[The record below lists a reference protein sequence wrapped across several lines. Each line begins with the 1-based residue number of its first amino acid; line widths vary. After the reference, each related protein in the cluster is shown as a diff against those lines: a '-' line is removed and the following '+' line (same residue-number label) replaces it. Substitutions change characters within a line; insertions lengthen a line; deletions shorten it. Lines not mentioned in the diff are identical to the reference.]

1 MARVRARVCFAN
13 VSRMDFSNDD
23 LHARLPR
30 SVLSDLGSWTL
41 YQNFRTFT
49 WPWLLRR
56 GIVLW
61 PLAIFAG
68 CMYATWH
75 SSAMDAWGDWPGL
88 ALVACIAS
96 LIAVSAGPLLATLI
110 RHWRLPLVVERALVL
125 LAILF
130 GFWIGVIALDWVGA
144 YHAHLMQAY
153 SGRPMEPNRLGQAV
167 SNFLAATINAS
178 AFVLILAGG
187 GFAAIYYLGE
197 QRRLARYAAGRQI
210 ENLRAERNAAD
221 MRLAILQ
228 AQVEP
233 HFLFNTLASVRSL
246 IASEPERAATTI
258 DALAA
263 YLRIALPRI
272 RTTGIEEATLGRQI
286 DLCLGYLEIM
296 KVRTAGRVEVRVD
309 ANNEIRAMPF
319 PPLILL
325 TLVENAMTHGIEPK
339 PGPGMIE
346 IVAGAADGFL
356 SVRIED
362 DGRGLQTGT
371 TPGLGLAN
379 VRAQLHDRFGTRA
392 RFEITSRAGGGVS
405 ASIHIPLKLP

>member
-1 MARVRARVCFAN
+1 
-13 VSRMDFSNDD
+13 MDSPNSD

-30 SVLSDLGSWTL
+30 SVLSDRRGWTL
-41 YQNFRTFT
+41 YQSFRTFT

-61 PLAIFAG
+61 PLAILAG
-68 CMYATWH
+68 CAYATWH
-75 SSAMDAWGDWPGL
+75 ASGMDAWGDWPRL
-88 ALVACIAS
+88 ALRACVAW

-110 RHWRLPLVVERALVL
+110 RYWRLPLLVERVLVL

-130 GFWIGVIALDWVGA
+130 GIWIGVSALDWVGN
-144 YHAHLMQAY
+144 YHAHLMQAH
-153 SGRPMEPNRLGQAV
+153 SGRNMGSNLLGQAV
-167 SNFLAATINAS
+167 SDFLAATINAS
-178 AFVLILAGG
+178 VFVLTLAGG

-197 QRRLARYAAGRQI
+197 QRRVAQHAAGRQI
-210 ENLRAERNAAD
+210 DKLRAERNAAD
-221 MRLAILQ
+221 MRLAVLQ
-228 AQVEP
+228 AQIEP

-246 IASEPERAATTI
+246 ITSEPERAAKTI

-286 DLCLGYLEIM
+286 DLCVGYLEIM
-296 KVRTAGRVEVRVD
+296 NVRTAGRIEVRVD
-309 ANNEIRAMPF
+309 ASDAARAMPF

-339 PGPGMIE
+339 PGPGIIMI
-346 IVAGAADGFL
+346 IASAADGFL
-356 SVRIED
+356 SVSVED
-362 DGRGLQTGT
+362 DGQGLQPGT

-379 VRAQLHDRFGTRA
+379 VRAQLHDRFGTSA
-392 RFEITSRAGGGVS
+392 RFDIASRAGGGVS
-405 ASIHIPLKLP
+405 ARIHIPLTSP

>member
-1 MARVRARVCFAN
+1 
-13 VSRMDFSNDD
+13 MDLPDD
-23 LHARLPR
+23 NLHARLPH
-30 SVLSDLGSWTL
+30 SVLSDLVGWTL

-61 PLAIFAG
+61 PLAALAG
-68 CMYATWH
+68 CTYATWH
-75 SSAMDAWGDWPGL
+75 SSAMDAWGDWPEL
-88 ALVACIAS
+88 ALRACIAS

-110 RHWRLPLVVERALVL
+110 RHWRLQLVAERALVL
-125 LAILF
+125 LAILS
-130 GFWIGVIALDWVGA
+130 GLWIGVIALDWVGA

-153 SGRPMEPNRLGQAV
+153 SGRSMGPNLLGQAV

-178 AFVLILAGG
+178 VFVLILAGG
-187 GFAAIYYLGE
+187 GFSAIYYLGE
-197 QRRLARYAAGRQI
+197 QRRLARYAADRQI

-346 IVAGAADGFL
+346 IIAGAADGFL

-392 RFEITSRAGGGVS
+392 RFEITSRSGGGVS

>member
-1 MARVRARVCFAN
+1 MVRVRDRARFAN
-13 VSRMDFSNDD
+13 VSRMDLPDD
-23 LHARLPR
+23 NLHARLPR

-61 PLAIFAG
+61 PLASLAG
-68 CMYATWH
+68 CTYATWH
-75 SSAMDAWGDWPGL
+75 SSAMDAWGEWPGL
-88 ALVACIAS
+88 ALRACIAS

-110 RHWRLPLVVERALVL
+110 RHWRLPLVAERALVL

-153 SGRPMEPNRLGQAV
+153 SGRPMGPNLLGQAV

-178 AFVLILAGG
+178 VFVLILAGG

-197 QRRLARYAAGRQI
+197 QRRVARYAAGRQI
-210 ENLRAERNAAD
+210 ESLRAERNSAD
-221 MRLAILQ
+221 MRLAVLQ
-228 AQVEP
+228 AQIEP

-246 IASEPERAATTI
+246 IASEPERAAKTI
-258 DALAA
+258 DALAT
-263 YLRIALPRI
+263 YLRVALPRL

-296 KVRTAGRVEVRVD
+296 NVRTAGRIKIHVDASDEVR
-309 ANNEIRAMPF
+309 ALPF

-339 PGPGMIE
+339 PGPGMIA
-346 IVAGAADGFL
+346 ITAGTEDRFL
-356 SVRIED
+356 SVSVED
-362 DGRGLQTGT
+362 NGQGLQPGT

-379 VRAQLHDRFGTRA
+379 VRAQLRDRFGTRA
-392 RFEITSRAGGGVS
+392 RFDIASRAGGGVS
-405 ASIHIPLKLP
+405 ARIHIPRTFP

>member
-1 MARVRARVCFAN
+1 
-13 VSRMDFSNDD
+13 MDYPDDD

-41 YQNFRTFT
+41 YQNFRTFS

-56 GIVLW
+56 GIVVW
-61 PLAIFAG
+61 PLAVLAG
-68 CMYATWH
+68 CTYATWH
-75 SSAMDAWGDWPGL
+75 ASGMDAWGDWPGL
-88 ALVACIAS
+88 ALRACVAS
-96 LIAVSAGPLLATLI
+96 LIAVSAGPVLATLI
-110 RHWRLPLVVERALVL
+110 RHRRFPFVVERVLVL

-130 GFWIGVIALDWVGA
+130 GLWIGVIALDWAGT
-144 YHAHLMQAY
+144 YHAHLMQAFAGQHMRV
-153 SGRPMEPNRLGQAV
+153 SLFGQAV
-167 SNFLAATINAS
+167 SNFLAVTVNGS
-178 AFVLILAGG
+178 VFVQILAGG

-197 QRRLARYAAGRQI
+197 RRRIAQFAASRQI

-246 IASEPERAATTI
+246 IASEPERAARTI

-263 YLRIALPRI
+263 YLRVALPRI
-272 RTTGIEEATLGRQI
+272 RTTGIEQATLGRQI

-296 KVRTAGRVEVRVD
+296 NVRTAGRIAVHVD
-309 ANNEIRAMPF
+309 ARDDVRTLPF

-325 TLVENAMTHGIEPK
+325 TLVENAMIHGIEPK
-339 PGPGMIE
+339 PGPGMIA
-346 IVAGAADGFL
+346 IIASAADGLL
-356 SVRIED
+356 SVSVED
-362 DGRGLQTGT
+362 DGRGLQPGT

-379 VRAQLHDRFGTRA
+379 VRAQLRDRFGTRA
-392 RFEITSRAGGGVS
+392 RFDISSRAEGGVS
-405 ASIHIPLKLP
+405 ARIQIPLTFP

>member
-1 MARVRARVCFAN
+1 MVRVRDCACFAN
-13 VSRMDFSNDD
+13 VSRMDYPNDD

-30 SVLSDLGSWTL
+30 SVLSDLGGWTL

-56 GIVLW
+56 GIVSW
-61 PLAIFAG
+61 PLAVLAG
-68 CMYATWH
+68 CTYATWH
-75 SSAMDAWGDWPGL
+75 ASGMNAWGDWPGL
-88 ALVACIAS
+88 ALRACIAS
-96 LIAVSAGPLLATLI
+96 LIAVSAGPLFATLI
-110 RHWRLPLVVERALVL
+110 RRWRLPLVVERTLVL
-125 LAILF
+125 LAILS
-130 GFWIGVIALDWVGA
+130 GLWIGVIALDGVGT

-153 SGRPMEPNRLGQAV
+153 AGRPMGPNLLGQAV
-167 SNFLAATINAS
+167 SNFLATTIDAS
-178 AFVLILAGG
+178 FLVLIVAGG
-187 GFAAIYYLGE
+187 GFAALYYLGE
-197 QRRLARYAAGRQI
+197 QRRIAQYAAARQI

-221 MRLAILQ
+221 MRLALLQ

-246 IASEPERAATTI
+246 IASEPERAARTI

-296 KVRTAGRVEVRVD
+296 KVRTAGRIEVHVD
-309 ANNEIRAMPF
+309 ANDEVRAMPF

-339 PGPGMIE
+339 PGPGMIA
-346 IVAGAADGFL
+346 IIASVADGFL
-356 SVRIED
+356 SVSVED
-362 DGRGLQTGT
+362 DGRGLQPGT

-379 VRAQLHDRFGTRA
+379 VRAQLRDRFGTAA
-392 RFEITSRAGGGVS
+392 RFDIASRAGSGVS
-405 ASIHIPLKLP
+405 ARIHIPLSFP

>member
-1 MARVRARVCFAN
+1 
-13 VSRMDFSNDD
+13 MDFPNDD

-30 SVLSDLGSWTL
+30 SVLSDLGGWTL
-41 YQNFRTFT
+41 YQSFRTFT

-61 PLAIFAG
+61 PLALLAG
-68 CMYATWH
+68 CTYATWH
-75 SSAMDAWGDWPGL
+75 ASGTGAWGDWPGL
-88 ALVACIAS
+88 ALRACIAS

-110 RHWRLPLVVERALVL
+110 RYRRFPGTAERVLVV
-125 LAILF
+125 LAILL
-130 GFWIGVIALDWVGA
+130 GLWLGIVALNWVGA

-153 SGRPMEPNRLGQAV
+153 AGHYMRINWFGAAV
-167 SNFLAATINAS
+167 SNFLGSNVNAS
-178 AFVLILAGG
+178 MFALILAGG
-187 GFAAIYYLGE
+187 GYATVYYLGE
-197 QRRLARYAAGRQI
+197 QRRIAQFEAGRQI

-221 MRLAILQ
+221 MRLALLQ

-286 DLCLGYLEIM
+286 DLCMGYLEIM
-296 KVRTAGRVEVRVD
+296 KVRTAGRVEVHVD
-309 ANNEIRAMPF
+309 ASDEVRAMPF

-339 PGPGMIE
+339 PGPGMIK
-346 IVAGAADGFL
+346 ITAGTANGFL
-356 SVRIED
+356 SVNVED
-362 DGRGLQTGT
+362 DGRGLQPGT

-379 VRAQLHDRFGTRA
+379 VRAQLRDRFGTHA
-392 RFEITSRAGGGVS
+392 RFEIASRAGGGVS
-405 ASIHIPLKLP
+405 ACIHIPLAFP

>member
-1 MARVRARVCFAN
+1 MVRVRHDVCFAN
-13 VSRMDFSNDD
+13 VSLMDFPNDD

-30 SVLSDLGSWTL
+30 SVLSDLGGWTL

-61 PLAIFAG
+61 PLAVLAG
-68 CMYATWH
+68 CAYATWH
-75 SSAMDAWGDWPGL
+75 ASGMDAWSDWTGL
-88 ALVACIAS
+88 ALRACAAS
-96 LIAVSAGPLLATLI
+96 LITVSAGPLLATLI

-130 GFWIGVIALDWVGA
+130 GLWIGVIVLNWAGA

-153 SGRPMEPNRLGQAV
+153 AGRPMGPNLLGHAV
-167 SNFLAATINAS
+167 SNFLATTIDAS
-178 AFVLILAGG
+178 IFVLIVAGG

-197 QRRLARYAAGRQI
+197 QRRIAQYAASRQI
-210 ENLRAERNAAD
+210 ESLRAERNAAD
-221 MRLAILQ
+221 MRLALLQ

-246 IASEPERAATTI
+246 IASEPERAAKTI

-296 KVRTAGRVEVRVD
+296 KVRTAGRVEVHVD
-309 ANNEIRAMPF
+309 ASDEVRAMPF

-339 PGPGMIE
+339 PGPGTIE

-356 SVRIED
+356 SVSVED
-362 DGRGLQTGT
+362 DGRGLQPGT

-379 VRAQLHDRFGTRA
+379 IRAQLHDRFGTFA
-392 RFEITSRAGGGVS
+392 RLDIASRAGGGVS
-405 ASIHIPLKLP
+405 ARIHIPLTFP

>member
-1 MARVRARVCFAN
+1 
-13 VSRMDFSNDD
+13 MDYPNDD

-30 SVLSDLGSWTL
+30 SVLSDLGGWTL

-56 GIVLW
+56 GIVSW
-61 PLAIFAG
+61 PLAVLAG
-68 CMYATWH
+68 CTYATWH
-75 SSAMDAWGDWPGL
+75 ASGMNAWGDWPGL
-88 ALVACIAS
+88 ALRACIAS
-96 LIAVSAGPLLATLI
+96 LIAVSAGPLFATLI
-110 RHWRLPLVVERALVL
+110 RRWRLPLVVERTLVL
-125 LAILF
+125 LAILS
-130 GFWIGVIALDWVGA
+130 GLWIGVIALDGVGT

-153 SGRPMEPNRLGQAV
+153 AGRPMGPNLLGQAV
-167 SNFLAATINAS
+167 SNFLATTIDAS
-178 AFVLILAGG
+178 FLVLIVAGG
-187 GFAAIYYLGE
+187 GFAALYYLGE
-197 QRRLARYAAGRQI
+197 QRRIAQYAAARQI

-221 MRLAILQ
+221 MRLALLQ

-246 IASEPERAATTI
+246 IASEPERAARTI

-296 KVRTAGRVEVRVD
+296 KVRTAGRIEVHVD
-309 ANNEIRAMPF
+309 ANDEVRAMPF

-339 PGPGMIE
+339 PGPGMIA
-346 IVAGAADGFL
+346 IIASVADGFL
-356 SVRIED
+356 SVSVED
-362 DGRGLQTGT
+362 DGRGLQPGT

-379 VRAQLHDRFGTRA
+379 VRAQLRDRFGTAA
-392 RFEITSRAGGGVS
+392 RFDIASRAGSGVS
-405 ASIHIPLKLP
+405 ARIHIPLSFP

>member
-1 MARVRARVCFAN
+1 MVRVRERACFAN
-13 VSRMDFSNDD
+13 LSAMDLPDDD

-30 SVLSDLGSWTL
+30 SVLSDLGGWTL

-56 GIVLW
+56 GIVVW
-61 PLAIFAG
+61 PLAVLAG
-68 CMYATWH
+68 CIYATWH
-75 SSAMDAWGDWPGL
+75 ASGMGAWGDWPGL
-88 ALVACIAS
+88 ALRACVAS
-96 LIAVSAGPLLATLI
+96 LLAVSAGPLLATLI
-110 RHWRLPLVVERALVL
+110 RHRRFPSAVERVLVV
-125 LAILF
+125 LAILL
-130 GFWIGVIALDWVGA
+130 GLWIGVVALNWAGA
-144 YHAHLMQAY
+144 YHAYLMQAFA
-153 SGRPMEPNRLGQAV
+153 GQHMQTSLFGQTV
-167 SNFLAATINAS
+167 SNFLAVTVNGS
-178 AFVLILAGG
+178 VFVQILAGG

-197 QRRLARYAAGRQI
+197 RRRVAQFAASRQI

-221 MRLAILQ
+221 LRLAILQ

-263 YLRIALPRI
+263 YLRVALPRI
-272 RTTGIEEATLGRQI
+272 RTTGVEQATLGRQI

-296 KVRTAGRVEVRVD
+296 NVRTAGRIQIRVD
-309 ANNEIRAMPF
+309 ASDEVKALPF

-339 PGPGMIE
+339 PGPGMIA
-346 IVAGAADGFL
+346 IIAGTADGIL
-356 SVRIED
+356 TVGVED
-362 DGRGLQTGT
+362 DGRGLQPGT

-379 VRAQLHDRFGTRA
+379 LRAQLRDRFGTRA
-392 RFEITSRAGGGVS
+392 QFEIASRTGGGTT
-405 ASIHIPLKLP
+405 ARIHIPLALP

>member
-1 MARVRARVCFAN
+1 
-13 VSRMDFSNDD
+13 MDLPHDD
-23 LHARLPR
+23 LRARLPR

-41 YQNFRTFT
+41 YQDFRPFT

-56 GIVLW
+56 GIILW
-61 PLAIFAG
+61 PLAVLAG
-68 CMYATWH
+68 CTYATWH
-75 SSAMDAWGDWPGL
+75 ASGMGTWGDWPGL
-88 ALVACIAS
+88 ALRACIAS
-96 LIAVSAGPLLATLI
+96 LVAVSAGPLLATLI
-110 RHWRLPLVVERALVL
+110 RHRRLPLVLERALVL

-130 GFWIGVIALDWVGA
+130 GFWIGVVALTWASA

-153 SGRPMEPNRLGQAV
+153 SGQRMQISWFGQAV
-167 SNFLAATINAS
+167 SNFLAATVNAS
-178 AFVLILAGG
+178 VFVQILAGG

-197 QRRLARYAAGRQI
+197 RRRVAQFAASRQI

-246 IASEPERAATTI
+246 IASEPERAAGTI

-263 YLRIALPRI
+263 YLRVALPRI

-296 KVRTAGRVEVRVD
+296 NVRTAGRIRVHVD
-309 ANNEIRAMPF
+309 ASDTVRALPF

-339 PGPGMIE
+339 PGPGMIA
-346 IVAGAADGFL
+346 IVAGMVDGFL
-356 SVRIED
+356 SVSVED
-362 DGRGLQTGT
+362 DGLGLQPGT

-379 VRAQLHDRFGTRA
+379 VSAQLRDRFGTRA
-392 RFEITSRAGGGVS
+392 RFDIASRAGGGVS
-405 ASIHIPLKLP
+405 ASIHIPLAFP

>member
-1 MARVRARVCFAN
+1 MVRVRGDARFAN
-13 VSRMDFSNDD
+13 VSGMDFPNDD

-30 SVLSDLGSWTL
+30 GVLSDLGGWTL

-56 GIVLW
+56 GVVLW
-61 PLAIFAG
+61 PLAVLTG
-68 CMYATWH
+68 CTYATWH
-75 SSAMDAWGDWPGL
+75 ASGMGAWADWPGL
-88 ALVACIAS
+88 ALRACVAS

-110 RHWRLPLVVERALVL
+110 RHWRLPLVVERTLVL
-125 LAILF
+125 LAILI
-130 GFWIGVIALDWVGA
+130 GLWMGVIALEWAGA

-153 SGRPMEPNRLGQAV
+153 SERSMGPNLLGQAV
-167 SNFLAATINAS
+167 SNFLATTINAS
-178 AFVLILAGG
+178 VFVLIIAGG
-187 GFAAIYYLGE
+187 GFATVYYLGE
-197 QRRLARYAAGRQI
+197 QRRIAQFAAARQI
-210 ENLRAERNAAD
+210 ESLRAERNAAD
-221 MRLAILQ
+221 MRLALLQ

-246 IASEPERAATTI
+246 IASEPARAAGTI

-286 DLCLGYLEIM
+286 ELCLGYLEIM
-296 KVRTAGRVEVRVD
+296 NVRTAGRIEVRVD
-309 ANNEIRAMPF
+309 ASDEVRAMPF

-339 PGPGMIE
+339 PGPGMIA
-346 IVAGAADGFL
+346 IIAGTADGLL
-356 SVRIED
+356 SVSVED
-362 DGRGLQTGT
+362 DGRGLQPGT

-379 VRAQLHDRFGTRA
+379 IRAQLHDRFGTCA
-392 RFEITSRAGGGVS
+392 HLDIASRAGGGVS
-405 ASIHIPLKLP
+405 ARIQIPLSFP

>member
-1 MARVRARVCFAN
+1 MVRVRDGTRFDN
-13 VSRMDFSNDD
+13 VSHMDFPNDD

-30 SVLSDLGSWTL
+30 SVLPDPDGWTL

-61 PLAIFAG
+61 PMAILAG
-68 CMYATWH
+68 CTYAVWH
-75 SSAMDAWGDWPGL
+75 ASGMGAWGDWPGL
-88 ALVACIAS
+88 ALRACAAS
-96 LIAVSAGPLLATLI
+96 LITVSAGPLLATLI
-110 RHWRLPLVVERALVL
+110 RHRRLPLTTERVLVVV
-125 LAILF
+125 AILL
-130 GFWIGVIALDWVGA
+130 GLWLGAVALNRVGA

-153 SGRPMEPNRLGQAV
+153 SGQHMRTSWFGMAV
-167 SNFLAATINAS
+167 SNFLGSTVNAS
-178 AFVLILAGG
+178 VFALILAGG
-187 GFAAIYYLGE
+187 GYATLHYLGE
-197 QRRLARYAAGRQI
+197 RRRIAQFAAARQI
-210 ENLRAERNAAD
+210 ENLRVERNAAD
-221 MRLAILQ
+221 MRLALLQ

-296 KVRTAGRVEVRVD
+296 KVRTAGRIEVRVN
-309 ANNEIRAMPF
+309 ASEEIRAMPF

-346 IVAGAADGFL
+346 IIAGAADGFL
-356 SVRIED
+356 SVHVED
-362 DGRGLQTGT
+362 DGQGLQPGT

-379 VRAQLHDRFGTRA
+379 VRAQLNDRFGTRA
-392 RFEITSRAGGGVS
+392 RFDIASRTGGGVS
-405 ASIHIPLKLP
+405 ASIHIPLAFP

>member
-1 MARVRARVCFAN
+1 MVRVRDHARFAN
-13 VSRMDFSNDD
+13 VLHMDLPDDD

-41 YQNFRTFT
+41 YQNFRAFT

-56 GIVLW
+56 GGVFW
-61 PLAIFAG
+61 PLAALAG
-68 CMYATWH
+68 CTYAAWH
-75 SSAMDAWGDWPGL
+75 ASAMGAWGDWPGL
-88 ALVACIAS
+88 ALRACIAS

-110 RHWRLPLVVERALVL
+110 RHWRLPLVVERVLVL

-130 GFWIGVIALDWVGA
+130 GLWIGVIALDWAGA

-153 SGRPMEPNRLGQAV
+153 AGRPMGPNLLGQAV
-167 SNFLAATINAS
+167 SNFLAATIDAS
-178 AFVLILAGG
+178 VFVLIVAGG

-197 QRRLARYAAGRQI
+197 QRRIAQYAAGRQI
-210 ENLRAERNAAD
+210 ESLRAERNAAD
-221 MRLAILQ
+221 MRLAVLQ
-228 AQVEP
+228 AQIEP

-246 IASEPERAATTI
+246 ITSEPERAARTI

-263 YLRIALPRI
+263 FLRVALPRI

-296 KVRTAGRVEVRVD
+296 NVRTAGRIGVHVDASDEVR
-309 ANNEIRAMPF
+309 ALPF
-319 PPLILL
+319 PALILL

-339 PGPGMIE
+339 PGPGMIA
-346 IVAGAADGFL
+346 IIAGTANGFL
-356 SVRIED
+356 SVSVED
-362 DGRGLQTGT
+362 DGRGLQPGT

-379 VRAQLHDRFGTRA
+379 VRAQLRDRFGTRA
-392 RFEITSRAGGGVS
+392 RFDIASRAGGGVS
-405 ASIHIPLKLP
+405 ARIHIPLTFP

>member
-1 MARVRARVCFAN
+1 
-13 VSRMDFSNDD
+13 MDLPNDD
-23 LHARLPR
+23 LHSRLPR

-61 PLAIFAG
+61 PLAALAG
-68 CMYATWH
+68 CTYATWH
-75 SSAMDAWGDWPGL
+75 ASAMGGWADWPGL
-88 ALVACIAS
+88 ALRTCIAS

-110 RHWRLPLVVERALVL
+110 RHWRLPLAVERLLVL
-125 LAILF
+125 LAIML
-130 GFWIGVIALDWVGA
+130 GLWIGTIALDWVGA

-153 SGRPMEPNRLGQAV
+153 SGRPTGPNLIGQTV

-178 AFVLILAGG
+178 VLVLIVAGG
-187 GFAAIYYLGE
+187 GLAAIYYLGE
-197 QRRLARYAAGRQI
+197 QRRIAQYAAGRQI
-210 ENLRAERNAAD
+210 EGLRAERNAAD
-221 MRLAILQ
+221 MRLAVLQ
-228 AQVEP
+228 AQIEP

-246 IASEPERAATTI
+246 IANEPERAAKTI

-263 YLRIALPRI
+263 YLRVALPRI

-296 KVRTAGRVEVRVD
+296 NVRTAGRIKVHLDASDDVR
-309 ANNEIRAMPF
+309 ALPF

-339 PGPGMIE
+339 PGPGMIA
-346 IVAGAADGFL
+346 IIAGTVDGFL
-356 SVRIED
+356 SVSVED
-362 DGRGLQTGT
+362 NGMGLQPGT

-379 VRAQLHDRFGTRA
+379 VRAQLRDRFGTRA
-392 RFEITSRAGGGVS
+392 SFDIASRAGGGVS
-405 ASIHIPLKLP
+405 ARIQVPLTFP

>member
-1 MARVRARVCFAN
+1 MVRVPHRACFAN
-13 VSRMDFSNDD
+13 VSHMDFPDND

-61 PLAIFAG
+61 PLAVLAG
-68 CMYATWH
+68 CAYATWH
-75 SSAMDAWGDWPGL
+75 ASGMDAWGDWPGL
-88 ALVACIAS
+88 ALRACVAS

-125 LAILF
+125 LAILL
-130 GFWIGVIALDWVGA
+130 GLWLGVIALDWASA
-144 YHAHLMQAY
+144 YHAHLMQIEAR
-153 SGRPMEPNRLGQAV
+153 SSMRVSLFGQAV

-178 AFVLILAGG
+178 ILVLIVAGG

-197 QRRLARYAAGRQI
+197 QRRVAQYAAGRQI
-210 ENLRAERNAAD
+210 ESLRAERNAAD

-246 IASEPERAATTI
+246 IASEPERAARTI

-263 YLRIALPRI
+263 YLRVALPRI

-296 KVRTAGRVEVRVD
+296 NVRTAGRIKVYVDASDEVR
-309 ANNEIRAMPF
+309 ALPF

-339 PGPGMIE
+339 PGPGMIA
-346 IVAGAADGFL
+346 IIAGTADGFL
-356 SVRIED
+356 SVRVED
-362 DGRGLQTGT
+362 DGLGLQPGT

-379 VRAQLHDRFGTRA
+379 VRAQLRDRFGTRA
-392 RFEITSRAGGGVS
+392 RFDIASRAGGGVS
-405 ASIHIPLKLP
+405 ARIHIPLTFP

>member
-1 MARVRARVCFAN
+1 MVRVRDRACFAN
-13 VSRMDFSNDD
+13 VSRMDLPDDD

-30 SVLSDLGSWTL
+30 SVLADLGSWTL

-61 PLAIFAG
+61 PLAVLAG

-75 SSAMDAWGDWPGL
+75 ASAMDAWGDWPGL
-88 ALVACIAS
+88 ALRACIAS

-110 RHWRLPLVVERALVL
+110 RHWRMPLVVERLFVL

-130 GFWIGVIALDWVGA
+130 GLWIGVIALDWVGT

-153 SGRPMEPNRLGQAV
+153 AGRPMAPNPIGQAV

-178 AFVLILAGG
+178 VFVLIVAGG
-187 GFAAIYYLGE
+187 GFAVIYYLGE
-197 QRRLARYAAGRQI
+197 QRRIAQYAAGRQI
-210 ENLRAERNAAD
+210 ESLRAERNAAD
-221 MRLAILQ
+221 MRLAVLQ
-228 AQVEP
+228 AQIEP

-246 IASEPERAATTI
+246 IASEPERAARTI
-258 DALAA
+258 DALAV
-263 YLRIALPRI
+263 YLRVALPRI
-272 RTTGIEEATLGRQI
+272 RTTGVEEATLGRQI

-296 KVRTAGRVEVRVD
+296 NVRTAGRIEVHFD
-309 ANNEIRAMPF
+309 ASDDVRALPF

-339 PGPGMIE
+339 PGHGMIA
-346 IVAGAADGFL
+346 IIAGSADGFL
-356 SVRIED
+356 SVSVED
-362 DGRGLQTGT
+362 DGLGLKPGT

-379 VRAQLHDRFGTRA
+379 VRAQLRDRFGTRA
-392 RFEITSRAGGGVS
+392 RFDITSRAGGGVS
-405 ASIHIPLKLP
+405 ARIHIPLTLP

>member
-1 MARVRARVCFAN
+1 MVRVRAGACFAN
-13 VSRMDFSNDD
+13 VPYMDLPNDD
-23 LHARLPR
+23 LHARLPQNA
-30 SVLSDLGSWTL
+30 LSDLGGWPP
-41 YQNFRTFT
+41 YQRFRTFT

-61 PLAIFAG
+61 PLAILGG
-68 CMYATWH
+68 CTYGLWH
-75 SSAMDAWGDWPGL
+75 ASGTGAWGDWPGL
-88 ALVACIAS
+88 ALRACAAS
-96 LIAVSAGPLLATLI
+96 LIAVSTGPLLATLI
-110 RHWRLPLVVERALVL
+110 RYRRFPAVVERVLVV
-125 LAILF
+125 LAILL
-130 GFWIGVIALDWVGA
+130 GLWLGAIALNWVGD

-153 SGRPMEPNRLGQAV
+153 AGHHMRINWFGAAV
-167 SNFLAATINAS
+167 SNFLGSTVNAS
-178 AFVLILAGG
+178 VFALILAGG
-187 GFAAIYYLGE
+187 GYATIYYLGE
-197 QRRLARYAAGRQI
+197 RRRIAQFAAARQI

-221 MRLAILQ
+221 MRLALLQ

-246 IASEPERAATTI
+246 IVSEPERAATTV

-272 RTTGIEEATLGRQI
+272 RTTGVEEATLGRQI

-309 ANNEIRAMPF
+309 AREEIRAMPF

-339 PGPGMIE
+339 PGPGTIE
-346 IVAGAADGFL
+346 IMADAADGFL
-356 SVRIED
+356 SVRVED
-362 DGRGLQTGT
+362 DGRGLQPGT

-379 VRAQLHDRFGTRA
+379 VRDQLHDRFGTRA
-392 RFEITSRAGGGVS
+392 RFEIASRTGGGVS
-405 ASIHIPLKLP
+405 ASIHIPLAFP

>member
-1 MARVRARVCFAN
+1 
-13 VSRMDFSNDD
+13 MDFPNDD
-23 LHARLPR
+23 LHARVPQ
-30 SVLSDLGSWTL
+30 SVMSDLDGWAL
-41 YQNFRTFT
+41 YQRFRTFT

-61 PLAIFAG
+61 PLAVVAG
-68 CMYATWH
+68 CTYGLWH
-75 SSAMDAWGDWPGL
+75 ASGTGAWGDWPGL
-88 ALVACIAS
+88 ALRACSAS
-96 LIAVSAGPLLATLI
+96 LITVSTGPFLATLI
-110 RHWRLPLVVERALVL
+110 RYRRFPVTLERVLVV
-125 LAILF
+125 LAILL
-130 GFWIGVIALDWVGA
+130 GLWLGAVALNWVGA

-153 SGRPMEPNRLGQAV
+153 AGHHMRINWLGMAV
-167 SNFLAATINAS
+167 SNFLGSTVNAS
-178 AFVLILAGG
+178 VFALILAGG
-187 GFAAIYYLGE
+187 GYATLYYLGE
-197 QRRLARYAAGRQI
+197 RRRIAQFAAARQI

-221 MRLAILQ
+221 MRLALLQ

-246 IASEPERAATTI
+246 IASEPGRAATTI

-296 KVRTAGRVEVRVD
+296 KVRTAGRIEVRVD
-309 ANNEIRAMPF
+309 ASDEIRAMSF

-339 PGPGMIE
+339 LGPGSIE
-346 IVAGAADGFL
+346 IIAGAADGFL
-356 SVRIED
+356 SVHVQD
-362 DGRGLQTGT
+362 DGRGLQPGT

-379 VRAQLHDRFGTRA
+379 VRAQLHDRFGARA
-392 RFEITSRAGGGVS
+392 RFEIASRTGGGVS
-405 ASIHIPLKLP
+405 ASIHIPLASP

>member
-1 MARVRARVCFAN
+1 MVRVRDGACFAN
-13 VSRMDFSNDD
+13 LSPMDYPDDD

-41 YQNFRTFT
+41 YQNFRTFS

-56 GIVLW
+56 GIVVW
-61 PLAIFAG
+61 PLAVLAG
-68 CMYATWH
+68 CTYATWH
-75 SSAMDAWGDWPGL
+75 ASGMDAWGDWPGL
-88 ALVACIAS
+88 ALRACVAS
-96 LIAVSAGPLLATLI
+96 LIAVSAGPVLATLI
-110 RHWRLPLVVERALVL
+110 RHRRFPFVVERVLVL

-130 GFWIGVIALDWVGA
+130 GLWIGVIALDWAGT
-144 YHAHLMQAY
+144 YHAHLMQAFA
-153 SGRPMEPNRLGQAV
+153 GQHMRVNLFGQAV
-167 SNFLAATINAS
+167 SNFLAVTVNGS
-178 AFVLILAGG
+178 VFVQILAGG

-197 QRRLARYAAGRQI
+197 RRRVAQFAASRQI

-246 IASEPERAATTI
+246 IASEPERAARTI

-263 YLRIALPRI
+263 YLRVALPRI

-296 KVRTAGRVEVRVD
+296 NVRTAGRIEVHVDASDEVR
-309 ANNEIRAMPF
+309 ALPF

-339 PGPGMIE
+339 PGPGMIA
-346 IVAGAADGFL
+346 IIASAADRLL
-356 SVRIED
+356 SVSVED
-362 DGRGLQTGT
+362 DGRGLQPGT

-379 VRAQLHDRFGTRA
+379 VRAQLRDRFGTRA
-392 RFEITSRAGGGVS
+392 RFDISSRAGGGVN
-405 ASIHIPLKLP
+405 ARIQIPLTFP